1 MRAPLSWL
9 REYVDIAEPVEK
21 LVEHLPMLGL
31 GVERVEEAGGD
42 DVLDLEIASNRP
54 DLLGLIGIAREFAA
68 WGRQDVRLP
77 PDRLDEVDPRAS
89 TVAAVE
95 IADASLCPR
104 YIAHVITGVS
114 VRPSPARIAA
124 RLEAAGIRPINNVV
138 DATNYVMLEWGQPLH
153 AFDLDT
159 LTGRRVIVRRAAAG
173 ERLVTLDGVTRD
185 LDPDVLVIADARRAV
200 ALAGIMGGGETEIVS
215 GTRDVLLEAASFA
228 PASVRRASRR
238 FGLRTEASAR
248 FERGVDPDGTA
259 RAARRAAQMIA
270 ELAGGRVLRTG
281 VDVYPVPVPR
291 PAITLRLPR
300 IARLLGTRVPADD
313 VVAILTRLGLDVRRT
328 GETIHAIPPVARR
341 DLEREEDL
349 IEDIARHYGYD
360 HIPEA
365 LPVEVMQQGRRPA
378 ALEADSAA
386 RDVLIRS
393 GLTEAITISLVNL
406 PLLERLNFDDRDP
419 WRQAVHL
426 ENPLTSEHTRLRP
439 CLLPSLL
446 EAVRVNVS
454 RRREAVHVFEI
465 GRVFSRKPDGA
476 IDERRSLAIAM
487 RGRWTIGDWQE
498 PEEDKQVTYYHLKG
512 ALDAL
517 AGELRAG
524 GLEFSTARSPL
535 DPDGGD
541 RPSWLHLSR
550 ASRVTLGGQPL
561 GFAGEL
567 HPEVAARFDLPGR
580 TYVTELDLEALL
592 ARAVLQ
598 PRFSGLP
605 RYPAVRR
612 DVAVVAPVDLPHG
625 AVQAALRDSVG
636 DLLDAVELFDVYTG
650 PPLEAGTRNLAYALT
665 FRAPDRTLTGEEV
678 DALIRRIHSALPA
691 RLPVTIRT

>member
-9 REYVDIAEPVEK
+9 REYVDIGEPVER

-31 GVERVEEAGGD
+31 GVERVEEGDSD

-54 DLLGLIGIAREFAA
+54 DLLSLIGIAREFAA

-77 PDRLDEVDPRAS
+77 PDHLDEVDPPAS
-89 TVAAVE
+89 TAAAVE

-104 YIAHVITGVS
+104 YIAHVITGVTIRS
-114 VRPSPARIAA
+114 SPTKIAS

-159 LTGRRVIVRRAAAG
+159 LIERRIVVRRAAAG
-173 ERLVTLDGVTRD
+173 ERLVTLDGVARV
-185 LDPDVLVIADARRAV
+185 LDPEVLVIADARRPV
-200 ALAGIMGGGETEIVS
+200 ALAGIMGGGDTEI
-215 GTRDVLLEAASFA
+215 GAQTRDVLLEAASFA
-228 PASVRRASRR
+228 PASVRRTSRR

-248 FERGVDPDGTA
+248 FERGVDPDGSA
-259 RAARRAAQMIA
+259 RAARRAAHMIA

-281 VDVYPVPVPR
+281 IDVYPAPVPR
-291 PAITLRLPR
+291 PVITLRLGR
-300 IARLLGTRVPADD
+300 IARLLGTRVPPDD

-349 IEDIARHYGYD
+349 IEDVARHYGYD

-378 ALEADSAA
+378 AIEAESAA
-386 RDVLIRS
+386 RDALIRS
-393 GLTEAITISLVNL
+393 GLTEAITISLLNRQLLNRFDL
-406 PLLERLNFDDRDP
+406 PIGDP
-419 WRQAVHL
+419 WLNVVPLH
-426 ENPLTSEHTRLRP
+426 NPLTMEHTLLRP
-439 CLLPSLL
+439 SLLPTLL
-446 EAVRVNVS
+446 EAVRMNVS
-454 RRREAVHVFEI
+454 RRLDAVHMFEI
-465 GRVFSRKPDGA
+465 GRIFRDERDNPR
-476 IDERRSLAIAM
+476 ERRSLTITM
-487 RGRWTIGDWQE
+487 RGPWMHGVWDQAQGAGE
-498 PEEDKQVTYYHLKG
+498 VTLFHLKG
-512 ALDAL
+512 ILEALS
-517 AGELRAG
+517 GELRAG
-524 GLEFSTARSPL
+524 ELDVEEARSPL
-535 DPDGGD
+535 HLEGGD
-541 RPSWLHLSR
+541 RPTWLHPSR
-550 ASRVTLGGQPL
+550 AGRVSLVGELL
-561 GFAGEL
+561 GFFGEL
-567 HPEVAARFDLPGR
+567 HPEVAGRFDLPGR
-580 TYVTELDLEALL
+580 TYVAEIDLEALL

-605 RYPAVRR
+605 RFPAVRR
-612 DVAVVAPVDLPHG
+612 DVAIVAPLDLPQS

-636 DLLDAVELFDVYTG
+636 DLLETVELFDVYMG
-650 PPLEAGTRNLAYALT
+650 PPLEAGARNLAYALT
-665 FRAPDRTLTGEEV
+665 FRAPDRTLTGGEV